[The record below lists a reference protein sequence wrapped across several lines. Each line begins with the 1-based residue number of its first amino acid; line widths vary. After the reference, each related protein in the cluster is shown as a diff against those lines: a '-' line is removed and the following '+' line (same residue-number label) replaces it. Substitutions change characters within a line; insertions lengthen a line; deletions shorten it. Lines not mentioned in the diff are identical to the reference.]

1 MRIETLKEVILS
13 NEEYI
18 KKSTYKII
26 ERDNIVFPTSEGKVV
41 ILYGVRRS
49 GKTFILYDKFLKNAD
64 RAIYIDFEDDRL
76 NNFTVEDFEKLKGA
90 VLELKPELAEKKI
103 LFLLDEVQNVPGFE
117 KFARRVV
124 EHEGASVYL
133 SGSSSKLMPSQ
144 ISTVLRGRA
153 WSIEV
158 LPFSFREYL
167 KASNIDFEKT
177 FLTTSDKSIIKR
189 NFTSFLT
196 WGGFPEVALANTDFE
211 KKKILEEY
219 LNAMFFKDIVERYE
233 ISNLPLIKTL
243 FDQLFSSYSTKIS
256 LTAIYKQYKD
266 KLSFSK
272 DSLFEYY
279 RYFLESMLV
288 FEVRKF
294 TDSVYKRAR
303 NPAKLYLVDVGLAKD
318 TFSKNFGKR
327 LENIVFIELKRRGY
341 EIFYFDEKRECDFI
355 AKKDNEFIPIQVT
368 YELNDLNRTR
378 EVEGVVEACK
388 FLGVKRGLILTNE
401 DEEELKFD
409 EIIVDVIPAYKWLLT
424 QS

>member
-1 MRIETLKEVILS
+1 
-13 NEEYI
+13 
-18 KKSTYKII
+18 
-26 ERDNIVFPTSEGKVV
+26 
-41 ILYGVRRS
+41 
-49 GKTFILYDKFLKNAD
+49 
-64 RAIYIDFEDDRL
+64 
-76 NNFTVEDFEKLKGA
+76 
-90 VLELKPELAEKKI
+90 
-103 LFLLDEVQNVPGFE
+103 
-117 KFARRVV
+117 
-124 EHEGASVYL
+124 
-133 SGSSSKLMPSQ
+133 
-144 ISTVLRGRA
+144 
-153 WSIEV
+153 
-158 LPFSFREYL
+158 
-167 KASNIDFEKT
+167 
-177 FLTTSDKSIIKR
+177 
-189 NFTSFLT
+189 
-196 WGGFPEVALANTDFE
+196 
-211 KKKILEEY
+211 
-219 LNAMFFKDIVERYE
+219 MFFKDIVERYE

-327 LENIVFIELKRRGY
+327 LENIVFIELRRRGY

-409 EIIVDVIPAYKWLLT
+409 EIIVDVIPAYKWLL
-424 QS
+424 SRS